1 MVFAQNSGKIT
12 SPRYRWVFAVFLT
25 VLVSCQVELP
35 AREQVLVAG
44 AGGEWESKLLEA
56 LDAVGRSDYSTGVR
70 ILQGLISSQKG
81 GMVRMPVSVGDLD
94 RLRALLASPS
104 RKQVVKP
111 PPARPPRGPAIVRPG
126 QFPRPSVQRFQQ
138 AAQIDRE
145 WGRYIEAGRAAR
157 LVLRMLPGQARG
169 VYRKLYTEAAR
180 QLLQRY
186 RQEGDRAVLDDVC
199 RLYPVT
205 EPGLFA
211 RELKADLDLEAG
223 FYDKAWVEYRA
234 VLEDSARDGPASESI
249 LRLAEKALTCLRHGG
264 RSELFNHEKERYAGF
279 CRISGEEAFESYGV
293 VLKKLEK
300 ADFQEVLPV
309 QAGNIQ
315 ESYWGGEV
323 PGGAASPR
331 LGAGG
336 LPDLPGGPLE
346 ASWKSLD
353 WASTVAIAD
362 NYDPLLNGGFA
373 RGQIFQPRGID
384 YPFIPLLRRNTVFL
398 SGVYSIYEIDARPGV
413 GKLLRQIPKP
423 TPSGL
428 RGRYREQSDSALYT
442 VTSWSREDAG
452 VADRFSGLQELPD
465 EVLLSHYI
473 AGFSRRR
480 HYMGY
485 DITVSIPTRSLAAF
499 SRKSGEL
506 IWRTEDLRDS
516 VQQDI
521 YGPNEIPAEI
531 SYSSPVLVRGG
542 LVFAAGWKQD
552 GYINSL
558 VRALDLRTGKTV
570 WEAPISSAQM
580 EQTMFGELGR
590 EPFASFLAE
599 KDGVLYYLSN
609 LGAVAAIE
617 SRSGKVLWVT
627 AYDYIRPPPTV
638 GRFPRMRELHWGLN
652 SPLLIGNVLIVAPRD
667 SQYLLAI
674 DTGRGPKGASREG
687 EILWTYDNSAG
698 DLRDLLGAHQGR
710 LYFSGRDGIFALD
723 ISSLNTVGELA
734 GRLPRSVPGGETKIA
749 GRDEALDRLSRLPQ
763 VSRIGSPLVWEP
775 DSIQARGLL
784 TSSGVLYASRGQLE
798 TVGFDLRKR
807 LRLLSRE
814 TVSGRLFKVGSPHIG
829 GGQIIISSQS
839 WLSAFSGPT
848 F

>member
-1 MVFAQNSGKIT
+1 M
-12 SPRYRWVFAVFLT
+12 FAVLLA

-81 GMVRMPVSVGDLD
+81 GMVRMPGSVGDLD

-111 PPARPPRGPAIVRPG
+111 PPARPSRGPIIVRPG
-126 QFPRPSVQRFQQ
+126 QLPRPQVQRFQEP
-138 AAQIDRE
+138 AQVDRE
-145 WGRYIEAGRAAR
+145 WGRYLQAARAAR
-157 LVLRMLPGQARG
+157 LVLGMLPAQGRS
-169 VYRKLYTEAAR
+169 VYRKLYTEAAS
-180 QLLQRY
+180 QLLQGY
-186 RQEGDRAVLDDVC
+186 QQEGDRAVLEDVC
-199 RLYPVT
+199 RLYPLT
-205 EPGLFA
+205 APGFYA
-211 RELKADLDLEAG
+211 RELKADLAFEAG
-223 FYDKAWVEYRA
+223 FYDKAWVGYRS
-234 VLEDSARDGPASESI
+234 VLEDSARDQPSPESI
-249 LRLAEKALTCLRHGG
+249 LRLVEKALTCLRHSG
-264 RSELFNHEKERYAGF
+264 RSALFSHEKERYSGF
-279 CRISGEEAFESYGV
+279 CRAAGAVAFERYGA

-300 ADFQEVLPV
+300 AGFQEVLPA
-309 QAGNIQ
+309 QAGNVH

-384 YPFIPLLRRNTVFL
+384 YPFVPLVRRNTVFL

-423 TPSGL
+423 TPAGL
-428 RGRYREQSDSALYT
+428 RGRYREQSDSSLYT
-442 VTSWSREDAG
+442 VTSWGGGRAVG
-452 VADRFSGLQELPD
+452 ADRFSGLQDLPD
-465 EVLLSHYI
+465 EILLSHYI

-506 IWRTEDLRDS
+506 LWRTEDLRDA

-531 SYSSPVLVRGG
+531 SYSSPVLVRDG
-542 LVFAAGWKQD
+542 LVFAGGWKQD

-570 WEAPISSAQM
+570 WEVPVSSAQM

-590 EPFASFLAE
+590 EPFASFLTE

-627 AYDYIRPPPTV
+627 AYDYIKPPPTV
-638 GRFPRMRELHWGLN
+638 GRFPRMRELRWGLN
-652 SPLLIGNVLIVAPRD
+652 SPLLIGNVLVVAPRD

-723 ISSLNTVGELA
+723 ISLLNTAGELA
-734 GRLPRSVPGGETKIA
+734 GSLPRSIPGARTKIA
-749 GRDEALDRLSRLPQ
+749 GLEETIDRLSRLPQ

-814 TVSGRLFKVGSPHIG
+814 TAAGRLFKAGSPHIG